1 MKFYWL
7 IIGILA
13 VWRLTHLLALE
24 DGPWDIIVRLRRK
37 VGTSIWGNLL
47 DCFYCLSLWISI
59 PFAYVIGST
68 WLEIIILWPAVSAG
82 SIIIEM
88 VTSSLMINHNTIYFE
103 DEDTED
109 KNVLR

>member
-1 MKFYWL
+1 MEFYWL
-7 IIGILA
+7 FISILA
-13 VWRLTHLLALE
+13 VWRLTHLIALE

-37 VGTSIWGNLL
+37 LGTSMWGNLL
-47 DCFYCLSLWISI
+47 DCFYCLSLWASI
-59 PFAYVIGST
+59 PFAYLVGTS
-68 WLEIIILWPAVSAG
+68 WLEIIILWPAISAG

-88 VTSSLMINHNTIYFE
+88 VTNSLKKNNNPIYFE

>member
-7 IIGILA
+7 FISILA

-24 DGPWDIIVRLRRK
+24 DGPWDIIVRLRHK
-37 VGTSIWGNLL
+37 AGTSIWGNLL

-59 PFAYVIGST
+59 PFAYLIGAS

-82 SIIIEM
+82 AIIIDM
-88 VTSSLMINHNTIYFE
+88 VLSSLKKNNNPIYFE
-103 DEDTED
+103 DKDTED
-109 KNVLR
+109 EDVLR